1 MVKISTP
8 KKDNKL
14 IALLIVLVIL
24 ISEICL
30 IPSNILADSKNLE
43 NQNKATNNK
52 YVNFDTYFINDGK
65 NLREVEIK
73 DESIGAINFELNVEN
88 GYLKNASIAVQDPNF
103 SMQKSTNEIIESLK
117 DNVVQLK
124 EINGSKIIT
133 MPILMD
139 KKDIINLNYL
149 NKVTKVVLSGIFV
162 SDNGK
167 EQEIKKEMLVK
178 VKWNLNVEIN
188 LTSNITNFIP
198 SENKTLIQ
206 EKINIKET
214 ERKNP
219 IQETKIYVS
228 APKLNNILPENVRV
242 VANSL
247 QATNGDIYGIN
258 FTKDNY
264 KYDENT
270 ENLEITV
277 SNNADENGNIAFYN
291 GADEYV
297 ITYIYNQKFEEI
309 LKQNVEIDTYSKA
322 EIKFYQSENLN
333 VTQNSNKYNLKNAIG
348 DNVTAEIY
356 SVSPINKGF
365 LYDNF
370 NETIY
375 DANYKLNIN
384 NQNANKIINL
394 NTLNA
399 NFANNEKE
407 YETNEIYY
415 KSLAVKEA
423 QFNKILGEEG
433 FINIYDV
440 NNNLISTINKKTNKN
455 NNGELEITYS
465 EKQPNIRIEI
475 STPRTEGVLEL
486 RNTKTINS
494 KLTNNINQLK
504 EFNAINE
511 RININGEYKGS
522 LKLEET
528 YTKVDLQMDNT
539 KWMPFIDNNVNFTLN
554 LVTNN
559 NSYDLFKNPEI
570 RITLP
575 EEIESINVGEISLVY
590 NTELKLEYARLEEN
604 NRVLVLKLAGEET
617 NYKLGIQEGTK
628 IIIPAVIKLKNTVST
643 QNANLKMTYTN
654 EFAKNIEYKMQGKE
668 SVEVPVNMVAKSG
681 LITITTLSGH
691 NGNEQKLALDENI
704 VTGSLQIA
712 ESTKVAK
719 IESEIVNNYQTEIKD
734 VVILGKIPFANNKT
748 LSGKELGST
757 FTATLKEW
765 LKLNGITGKIY
776 YSEEEEPKEDST
788 SWKEDVSEFTNI
800 KSFKIAP
807 DAPIAEGKEM
817 KFSYNI
823 EIPAELQANQK
834 SYSTY
839 TIKYSVNNQEMETTQ
854 ILGLETPNVMNNEKA
869 EETGISMNV
878 QTRVGD
884 LELKD
889 NSKIHEQEII
899 NYEIKVTNNSN
910 SKVENIS
917 VKSPIAENTIY
928 VEKNE
933 KPYED
938 GGGDSTAG
946 NYIGVYKEIPDKK
959 ETLLEIGTLN
969 KGESKTVEYEV
980 RVQDLP
986 EGEETKTI
994 SSNIALL
1001 INNKEQ
1007 SNYKINSIIQKAEL
1021 KTELSFMKRT
1031 TVVEENNFTYN
1042 LRIENTTNK
1051 DLKDLKVTMQI
1062 PKEIIVTK
1070 PKAIENGIGGIWEE
1084 GDKNLEINLNE
1095 DNLIT
1100 CTIKT
1105 LGQGQM
1111 AQLEFLAEITE
1122 LKDINN
1128 SINITANTFVNNETY
1143 RSNISKNILE
1153 GAEVVIEKSS
1163 PTEGKEVKEWDTIT
1177 YNIKITNKSDK
1188 VDSQIYVIDR
1198 LPKEVIGETLQY
1210 NLYTYDFETKKY
1222 VETPIDMDLSVVEEP
1237 EDDQTGTDTS
1247 KIKPKYDKETN
1258 ELTIPTMLPPGKTI
1272 NITINTTVQA
1282 IKQDTTLSN
1291 IANVYGESII
1301 SNTSNEIKH
1310 YAKKEDTN
1318 KPVDPENPEENTYSI
1333 SGTIWEDTNV
1343 DGAMDVKE
1351 PHMEGLEVLIV
1362 NSDTS
1367 EVVKDLNGVEVKAI
1381 SDKNGYTLS
1390 GLKPGRYIVIF
1401 RYDNNIYK
1409 ITNYKQ
1415 EGVSDLVNSKA
1426 ISGQATIDG
1435 NKEFVGMTDVIEITD
1450 SNVTAIN
1457 MGLIKLGNFDIGIEK
1472 TIDTVK
1478 TVDSKGKEKEYKYK
1492 EGTKLGKLELSAKTL
1507 VGTKVYIDYKIKV
1520 TNNGETKGYIEQ
1532 VIDELPSDLEFEKSL
1547 NQSWYEENGK
1557 IYNSTINELEVGQS
1571 KELTLTL
1578 TKKLTNDNLGITN
1591 NIALFKASNENSSKD
1606 TNEEN
1611 NKSNAQIII
1620 GTSTGRIVLN
1630 ITAMLAL
1637 LVIIGA
1643 GIFIIKKYK

>member
-1 MVKISTP
+1 
-8 KKDNKL
+8 
-14 IALLIVLVIL
+14 
-24 ISEICL
+24 
-30 IPSNILADSKNLE
+30 
-43 NQNKATNNK
+43 
-52 YVNFDTYFINDGK
+52 
-65 NLREVEIK
+65 
-73 DESIGAINFELNVEN
+73 
-88 GYLKNASIAVQDPNF
+88 
-103 SMQKSTNEIIESLK
+103 
-117 DNVVQLK
+117 
-124 EINGSKIIT
+124 
-133 MPILMD
+133 
-139 KKDIINLNYL
+139 
-149 NKVTKVVLSGIFV
+149 
-162 SDNGK
+162 
-167 EQEIKKEMLVK
+167 
-178 VKWNLNVEIN
+178 
-188 LTSNITNFIP
+188 
-198 SENKTLIQ
+198 
-206 EKINIKET
+206 
-214 ERKNP
+214 
-219 IQETKIYVS
+219 
-228 APKLNNILPENVRV
+228 
-242 VANSL
+242 
-247 QATNGDIYGIN
+247 
-258 FTKDNY
+258 
-264 KYDENT
+264 
-270 ENLEITV
+270 
-277 SNNADENGNIAFYN
+277 
-291 GADEYV
+291 
-297 ITYIYNQKFEEI
+297 
-309 LKQNVEIDTYSKA
+309 
-322 EIKFYQSENLN
+322 
-333 VTQNSNKYNLKNAIG
+333 
-348 DNVTAEIY
+348 
-356 SVSPINKGF
+356 
-365 LYDNF
+365 
-370 NETIY
+370 
-375 DANYKLNIN
+375 
-384 NQNANKIINL
+384 
-394 NTLNA
+394 
-399 NFANNEKE
+399 
-407 YETNEIYY
+407 
-415 KSLAVKEA
+415 
-423 QFNKILGEEG
+423 
-433 FINIYDV
+433 
-440 NNNLISTINKKTNKN
+440 
-455 NNGELEITYS
+455 
-465 EKQPNIRIEI
+465 
-475 STPRTEGVLEL
+475 
-486 RNTKTINS
+486 
-494 KLTNNINQLK
+494 
-504 EFNAINE
+504 
-511 RININGEYKGS
+511 
-522 LKLEET
+522 
-528 YTKVDLQMDNT
+528 
-539 KWMPFIDNNVNFTLN
+539 
-554 LVTNN
+554 
-559 NSYDLFKNPEI
+559 
-570 RITLP
+570 
-575 EEIESINVGEISLVY
+575 
-590 NTELKLEYARLEEN
+590 
-604 NRVLVLKLAGEET
+604 
-617 NYKLGIQEGTK
+617 
-628 IIIPAVIKLKNTVST
+628 
-643 QNANLKMTYTN
+643 
-654 EFAKNIEYKMQGKE
+654 
-668 SVEVPVNMVAKSG
+668 
-681 LITITTLSGH
+681 
-691 NGNEQKLALDENI
+691 
-704 VTGSLQIA
+704 
-712 ESTKVAK
+712 
-719 IESEIVNNYQTEIKD
+719 
-734 VVILGKIPFANNKT
+734 
-748 LSGKELGST
+748 
-757 FTATLKEW
+757 
-765 LKLNGITGKIY
+765 
-776 YSEEEEPKEDST
+776 
-788 SWKEDVSEFTNI
+788 
-800 KSFKIAP
+800 
-807 DAPIAEGKEM
+807 
-817 KFSYNI
+817 
-823 EIPAELQANQK
+823 
-834 SYSTY
+834 
-839 TIKYSVNNQEMETTQ
+839 
-854 ILGLETPNVMNNEKA
+854 
-869 EETGISMNV
+869 
-878 QTRVGD
+878 
-884 LELKD
+884 
-889 NSKIHEQEII
+889 
-899 NYEIKVTNNSN
+899 
-910 SKVENIS
+910 
-917 VKSPIAENTIY
+917 
-928 VEKNE
+928 
-933 KPYED
+933 
-938 GGGDSTAG
+938 
-946 NYIGVYKEIPDKK
+946 
-959 ETLLEIGTLN
+959 
-969 KGESKTVEYEV
+969 
-980 RVQDLP
+980 
-986 EGEETKTI
+986 
-994 SSNIALL
+994 
-1001 INNKEQ
+1001 
-1007 SNYKINSIIQKAEL
+1007 
-1021 KTELSFMKRT
+1021 
-1031 TVVEENNFTYN
+1031 
-1042 LRIENTTNK
+1042 
-1051 DLKDLKVTMQI
+1051 
-1062 PKEIIVTK
+1062 
-1070 PKAIENGIGGIWEE
+1070 
-1084 GDKNLEINLNE
+1084 
-1095 DNLIT
+1095 
-1100 CTIKT
+1100 
-1105 LGQGQM
+1105 M

>member
-270 ENLEITV
+270 GNLEITV